1 MILSNRPYTSNFPGS
16 SSVPD
21 ARAALDKMKM
31 EMADE
36 LGIHFNQSHKGDLP
50 SRVAG
55 NMVKRMIE
63 QQEKEMSGPNK

>member
-1 MILSNRPYTSNFPGS
+1 MFNRPYTSDFPGNS
-16 SSVPD
+16 GAPD

-31 EMADE
+31 EIANE
-36 LGIHFNQSHKGDLP
+36 LGINLKQSHKGDVP

-63 QQEKEMSGPNK
+63 QQEKEMSGQGK